1 MNGEFS
7 VESPISTPFFP
18 SPTLAATPSK
28 RKTSGPPFVLA
39 RPPRSRPGRW
49 CPAKLEESAGGRIFL
64 LLGKKWGK
72 GESFLRLLQ
81 EAAADATQK
90 RPHPSRHLLFPF
102 PGWGVA
108 GQQHPTRVALA
119 VGGHRRVLAFPVS
132 PSLSQSGLL
141 GRASSSEPPC
151 GRKKK
156 YSSRDAQLSSV
167 KSSLNSYPE
176 VRSQIT
182 PLVTAHARGRRR
194 GTARR
199 AQGEGE
205 ADWKPFKS
213 APG

>member
-49 CPAKLEESAGGRIFL
+49 CPAKLEESAGGWIFL

-102 PGWGVA
+102 PG
-108 GQQHPTRVALA
+108 
-119 VGGHRRVLAFPVS
+119 GGWRGSSIPHGSLSPLGDTGGFWLFQSLPVS
-132 PSLSQSGLL
+132 PSPGCWDARPPQSLPAG
-141 GRASSSEPPC
+141 
-151 GRKKK
+151 
-156 YSSRDAQLSSV
+156 
-167 KSSLNSYPE
+167 
-176 VRSQIT
+176 
-182 PLVTAHARGRRR
+182 GRRN
-194 GTARR
+194 TA
-199 AQGEGE
+199 AETH
-205 ADWKPFKS
+205 S
-213 APG
+213 